1 MPTQVGLGDTLTT
14 LRRQMTAL
22 AALDHYLDVD
32 VGNYMEA
39 EGALARL
46 ASLYDITL
54 KQVKEDLLKVSD
66 IKGAAK
72 TILDKPIPEIDLIV
86 LHNTYAHLTALS
98 GCIYTKPEDFD
109 PVHTLACIND
119 CLVFILVMQEL
130 HDC

>member
-1 MPTQVGLGDTLTT
+1 MGLGDTLTT
-14 LRRQMTAL
+14 LRKQMTAL
-22 AALDHYLDVD
+22 ASLDQYLNVIS
-32 VGNYMEA
+32 GNYMEA
-39 EGALARL
+39 EGALVRL
-46 ASLYDITL
+46 ARLYDITL
-54 KQVKEDLLKVSD
+54 NRVKEDLLKVSD
-66 IKGAAK
+66 IQGAVK
-72 TILDKPIPEIDLIV
+72 TIQEKPTQEVDLIV